1 MVFKL
6 CGAPVLFKSGR
17 QTIVT
22 LLSTEAEYVQLTLA
36 AKEASYLAKLLEE
49 LQYPNVRPVTI
60 YEDNQPAIDI
70 TNRAKT
76 SSDGRTKHIDTR
88 FRYIQQ
94 ELNAGN
100 VTIKWIS
107 TNQQAADGMTKALD
121 KVKHAEF
128 VRQLGLAD
136 CTAAVQAQNHAF
148 TLLDRNDKPVY

>member
-1 MVFKL
+1 M
-6 CGAPVLFKSGR
+6 LFKSGR

-22 LLSTEAEYVQLTLA
+22 LSSTEAEYVQLILA

-49 LQYPNVRPVTI
+49 LQYTNVRPITI

-76 SSDGRTKHIDTR
+76 SSDGRTKHIDIR

-94 ELNAGN
+94 ELTAGN
-100 VTIKWIS
+100 VEIKWIG
-107 TNQQAADGMTKALD
+107 TNKQAADSLTKALD

-128 VRQLGLAD
+128 VRQLGLTD
-136 CTAAVQAQNHAF
+136 CTEAVEEQNRAIA
-148 TLLDRNDKPVY
+148 LLDSNDKPVY